1 MLLILMAISCL
12 VLLAAAGVCFRRE
25 GQTLTHM
32 RKWMFLLGAA
42 GCGVST
48 GVLLLFL
55 LFAYRAAHGETSVDL
70 DRLFPVFWMLGLG
83 ALAAVLAIF
92 GRRLS
97 RLFLMGA
104 GLLAAVTW
112 YLAGLAVSP

>member
-25 GQTLTHM
+25 GQTLT
-32 RKWMFLLGAA
+32 RVRRWMFLLGAA

-48 GVLLLFL
+48 AALLLFL
-55 LFAYRAAHGETSVDL
+55 LLAYRAAHGKTSVDL
-70 DRLFPVFWMLGLG
+70 DRVYPVFWMLGLG

-104 GLLAAVTW
+104 GLLAVVTW